1 MATAI
6 VSFKLSELK
15 GITFWSAFLDEVEM
29 PSNGLEYR
37 CVVEVGVK
45 HKIRYNYTGE
55 SGGSLK
61 AEVIDHGTVLTSR
74 DPAKIPLGKTHSW
87 DILEFKIT
95 GDN

>member
-1 MATAI
+1 MTTAI
-6 VSFKLSELK
+6 VIFRLSELK

-37 CVVEVGVK
+37 CLVEVGVT

-55 SGGSLK
+55 PGGSLK

-74 DPAKIPLGKTHSW
+74 DPAKIPLGETHSW
-87 DILEFKIT
+87 DRLEFKVM
-95 GDN
+95 GGS